1 MFIEPSVLSILIAKL
16 KGGKFKNLENVEIKG
31 FYLIGISALIQL
43 SLSLL
48 KRLNNEFTQTIISNY
63 LIYIILISY
72 LLLILV
78 ALLNIK
84 KVYMKLFLIG
94 IILNLLVI
102 MANNGKM
109 PVSITGIKG
118 IYTQTELPEREFDI
132 KHTNLDKDTRLRLLA
147 DIILID
153 RPYPL
158 PKILSIGDL
167 FIMGGVFFFF
177 HSEMLRRKTLIP
189 CT

>member
-1 MFIEPSVLSILIAKL
+1 MFIEPSVLSIIIAKF
-16 KGGKFKNLENVEIKG
+16 KGGKFKNLEKVEIKG
-31 FYLIGISALIQL
+31 FYLIAISALLQL
-43 SLSLL
+43 SSSLSKKINIGLV
-48 KRLNNEFTQTIISNY
+48 EEIISNY

-72 LLLILV
+72 ILLIAV

-84 KVYMKLFLIG
+84 SFYMKLFLIG
-94 IILNLLVI
+94 ILLNLVVI

-109 PVSITGIKG
+109 PVSIRGLKG
-118 IYTQTELPEREFDI
+118 IYLETELPEREFDI
-132 KHTNLDKDTRLRLLA
+132 KHTKINKDTKLRFLA

-153 RPYPL
+153 KPYPL

-177 HSEMLRRKTLIP
+177 HIEMLRKE
-189 CT
+189 

>member
-1 MFIEPSVLSILIAKL
+1 MFIEPSILSIVLAKL
-16 KGGKFKNLENVEIKG
+16 KGGKFRNLEHVEIRG

-43 SLSLL
+43 SLSLS
-48 KRLNNEFTQTIISNY
+48 KRFNISFINLLIENY
-63 LIYIILISY
+63 LVYIILISY

-78 ALLNIK
+78 GLLNIK
-84 KVYMKLFLIG
+84 KIYMKLFLIG

-102 MANNGKM
+102 MANNGQM
-109 PVSITGIKG
+109 PVSINGIKG
-118 IYTQTELPEREFDI
+118 IYKESILPEREFDI
-132 KHTNLDKDTRLRLLA
+132 KHTNLDKDTKLRFLA

-177 HSEMLRRKTLIP
+177 HSEMLKRKVIP
-189 CT
+189 YT

>member
-1 MFIEPSVLSILIAKL
+1 MFIEPSVLSIIIAKF

-31 FYLIGISALIQL
+31 FYLIALSALLQL

-48 KRLNNEFTQTIISNY
+48 KRINPQLAENIISNY

-72 LLLILV
+72 ILLIIV
-78 ALLNIK
+78 AILNIK

-94 IILNLLVI
+94 ILLNFLVI

-109 PVSITGIKG
+109 PVSLDGFKG
-118 IYTQTELPEREFDI
+118 IYTESQLPQREFDI
-132 KHTNLDKDTRLRLLA
+132 KHTNVNKDTKLRLLA

-177 HSEMLRRKTLIP
+177 HSEMLRKKIIP
-189 CT
+189 YT

>member
-1 MFIEPSVLSILIAKL
+1 MFIEPSVLSIIIAKL
-16 KGGKFKNLENVEIKG
+16 KGGRFRNLETVKIKG
-31 FYLIGISALIQL
+31 FYLIVISAILQF
-43 SLSLL
+43 SLSLT
-48 KRLNNEFTQTIISNY
+48 KRFNVEFLERITSNY

-72 LLLILV
+72 LLLIAV
-78 ALLNIK
+78 TLLNIK
-84 KVYMKLFLIG
+84 KVYMKLLLIG
-94 IILNLLVI
+94 ILLNLVVI

-109 PVSITGIKG
+109 PVSITGFKG
-118 IYTQTELPEREFDI
+118 IYTETELPEREFDI
-132 KHTNLDKDTRLRLLA
+132 KHTNVNRDTNLRLLG

-177 HSEMLRRKTLIP
+177 HSEMLRKKEI
-189 CT
+189 